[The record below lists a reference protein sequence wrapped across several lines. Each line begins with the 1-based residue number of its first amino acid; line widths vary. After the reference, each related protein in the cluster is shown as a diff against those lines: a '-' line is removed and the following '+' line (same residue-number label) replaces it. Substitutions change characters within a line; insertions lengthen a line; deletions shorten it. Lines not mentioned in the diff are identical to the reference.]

1 MNEIFDAAIKYAKR
15 GWSVFPVRKNKTPY
29 TNNGFKDAT
38 TDPQVITNWWK
49 KFPDANVA
57 IATGSKSN
65 GLVIIDIDIDEDK
78 GIHGDESFQDW
89 CNDEGLYI
97 DSLTAVSGRGGKHLY
112 FTSTEKYG
120 CKIGA
125 LPGVDIK
132 GEGGYIIAPP
142 SIHENG
148 NAYFFDG
155 DEDEDEIVC
164 LQEDSDAEYFFNEM
178 FKGSSGENKPLEIP
192 KEVNEGSRNDM
203 IFKMAASLQ
212 ARGTADDI
220 ILAACQGYNEKN
232 CHPPLS
238 DEELEGIVTNV
249 LRRYEKGSQKK
260 EEEPEKEKEPKKIRK
275 LKTAESLMNRNIP
288 MPKTFVGVGSELP
301 LLVEGTCIL
310 SAKPKL
316 GKSWFALALCLAVAK
331 GEDFLGYKTHRCS
344 TLYLDL
350 ETSEAIQK
358 KRLVKILQGEQVPT
372 NFYLDTETDAI
383 GDGFMEQIEAY
394 LQEDPNIG
402 IVVVDVFQIIRSP
415 LKNYKESEYAHAY
428 RDITPL
434 NELAQKYHISI
445 ILVCHDRKAVDP
457 DDPFS
462 NILGSTGLQGAAS
475 QMIVMFKRKKD
486 DPIHISI
493 KGKTIDGL
501 PDLDVEL
508 DNAQWKISENGSP
521 EDRERIAAQREY
533 MTSDI
538 RKAVIKLAEQDG
550 GWKGTSKALIEAA
563 VDKNIAVVDPPK
575 IVGGFLHKHQG
586 RFLKVDRVK
595 VAIMKNG
602 NAGSIY
608 KFTIATIDTID
619 EPLMDWEKTSNDALI
634 EALFT

>member
-38 TDPQVITNWWK
+38 TDTQVITNWWK

-178 FKGSSGENKPLEIP
+178 FKGSSGDNKPLEIP
-192 KEVNEGSRNDM
+192 KEVNEGNRNDM
-203 IFKMAASLQ
+203 LFKMASSLQ
-212 ARGTADDI
+212 AKGVEDDV
-220 ILAACQGYNEKN
+220 ILATLQGYNEKN
-232 CHPPLS
+232 CCPPLS
-238 DEELEGIVTNV
+238 DEELEGIVANV

-260 EEEPEKEKEPKKIRK
+260 EEEPEKEKESKKIRK
-275 LKTAESLMNRNIP
+275 LKTAESLMSRDIP
-288 MPKTFVGVGSELP
+288 MPKTFVGVGNELP

-331 GEDFLGYKTHRCS
+331 GESFLGYKTHKCS

-358 KRLVKILQGEQVPT
+358 KRLVKILQGEQAPT

-508 DNAQWKISENGSP
+508 DNAQWKIAENGSP

-533 MTSDI
+533 MASDI
-538 RKAVIKLAEQDG
+538 RKAVIKLAEQEG
-550 GWKGTSKALIEAA
+550 GWKGTSKSLIAAA
-563 VDKNIAVVDPPK
+563 VDKDIGLLEDSPAV
-575 IVGGFLHKHQG
+575 GRFLHKHQG
-586 RFLKVDRVK
+586 RFLKMDRVK
-595 VAIMKNG
+595 IAIMKNG

-619 EPLMDWEKTSNDALI
+619 EPLMDWEKPSNDALI